1 MMNYKNLLALHSVH
15 DRIDSLK
22 PMVSLARR
30 FDAQLDVLVLNL
42 ASPIPTMTFIQD
54 PYYDWTNNFSA
65 VMEENNQRV
74 KDLRDWLDGQG
85 IGFEINSACQQLGLM
100 DDEIAAPALY
110 ADLALFSREGESF
123 VSGMMAKALKGAVFD
138 AAKPALILAGSPA
151 LDETPFQTIAIAW
164 DESPGVIRA
173 ITASLPLLRLAEKI
187 ELAMVTREEDQLIHE
202 ARTRKVRQW
211 LQRSGVSVELSIVR
225 QGDKPVSGVI
235 LDYVNGIDHDLIVMG
250 AYGHTRFAEKLF
262 SGVTHQ
268 VLDKAT
274 TSLLIAH

>member
-1 MMNYKNLLALHSVH
+1 MNYKNLLALHSVQ
-15 DRIDSLK
+15 DRIDSLE
-22 PMVSLARR
+22 PMVSLARQ
-30 FDAQLDVLVLNL
+30 FDAHLEVLVLNL

-54 PYYDWTNNFSA
+54 PYYDWSNNFSG
-65 VMEENNQRV
+65 VIEENNQRV
-74 KDLRDWLDGQG
+74 KDIKDWLEGQDV
-85 IGFEINSACQQLGLM
+85 GFEVNSVCQQLGLV

-110 ADLALFSREGESF
+110 ADLVLFSRGVESL

-138 AAKPALILAGSPA
+138 AAKPALILGGPA
-151 LDETPFQTIAIAW
+151 ALKEMPFPTIAIAW
-164 DESPGVIRA
+164 DGSSSVMRA
-173 ITASLPLLRLAEKI
+173 ISSSIPFLRVAEKI
-187 ELAMVTREEDQLIHE
+187 ELTIVTREEDQLIHE
-202 ARTRKVRQW
+202 ARTKKVRQW
-211 LQRSGVSVELSIVR
+211 LKRSGVSVELSIVR
-225 QGDKPVSGVI
+225 QENKPVSAII